1 MEQDAW
7 VAPAGALF
15 FAEDSAGVSA
25 LISRCESSLILL
37 YNVTRITYGKR
48 ITQKYAWGAVSV
60 ALGRILPA
68 SIGAGGL
75 LCAAP
80 GAGGRSSR

>member
-25 LISRCESSLILL
+25 LISRCESSLIVL
-37 YNVTRITYGKR
+37 YNVTRIMYGKR
-48 ITQKYAWGAVSV
+48 IIQK
-60 ALGRILPA
+60 
-68 SIGAGGL
+68 
-75 LCAAP
+75 CA
-80 GAGGRSSR
+80 